1 MARRAMAGR
10 GRVLAGMGGFLEP
23 WRFELFVFGAAALE
37 PRLGLF
43 VFVFGAAAL
52 EPRLGL
58 FVFVFDAAVLDV
70 EPEADSRIVIVG
82 FVFVLQHVHYMLC
95 CSRMHLGD
103 WQKGYWENGGVQD
116 FRVNSKAKEKEDY
129 ITFNGLLGIPRVNS
143 KAKEK
148 EH

>member
-1 MARRAMAGR
+1 M
-10 GRVLAGMGGFLEP
+10 
-23 WRFELFVFGAAALE
+23 
-37 PRLGLF
+37 
-43 VFVFGAAAL
+43 
-52 EPRLGL
+52 
-58 FVFVFDAAVLDV
+58 
-70 EPEADSRIVIVG
+70 
-82 FVFVLQHVHYMLC
+82 Y
-95 CSRMHLGD
+95 LGD